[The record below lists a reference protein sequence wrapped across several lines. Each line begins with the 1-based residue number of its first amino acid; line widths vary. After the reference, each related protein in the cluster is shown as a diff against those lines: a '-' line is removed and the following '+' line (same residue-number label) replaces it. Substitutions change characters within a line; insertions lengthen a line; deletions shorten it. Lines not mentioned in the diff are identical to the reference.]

1 MFTKTQVKQIKM
13 TFFLTALLL
22 VFETPIALSHGFN
35 ANRVQINRMLNGIY
49 RVTIQYTHV
58 ELGEYRESHADF
70 VKKAD
75 AIAAYQKLVQGADF
89 HLGDVS
95 KTIHFHNPVPKNTPF

>member
-1 MFTKTQVKQIKM
+1 MPTITKFKPIKI
-13 TFFLTALLL
+13 TIFFMGLLL
-22 VFETPIALSHGFN
+22 AFETPIALSHGFN

-58 ELGEYRESHADF
+58 EMGEYRESHVDF
-70 VKKAD
+70 VKKAE